1 MLSLY
6 AVPQRRL
13 LPLHEL
19 AHRIARDSRAQAFV
33 VVLPHVNRVLL
44 IRHHRCWPLSLV
56 DTVSG
61 TVSSSACCSIIVC

>member
-1 MLSLY
+1 MLSLD

-19 AHRIARDSRAQAFV
+19 AHRIARDSRAQASV

-44 IRHHRCWPLSLV
+44 IRHHRCWPLPLV
-56 DTVSG
+56 DSVSG
-61 TVSSSACCSIIVC
+61 TVSFSVFCSIIMC